1 MADHSANNKRIAKN
15 TMMLYVRMLFSMLV
29 SLYTSRVILQTL
41 GVEDYGIYNVV
52 GGVVIMFSTISTS
65 MSSAISRFMTFELG
79 RGDKQ
84 KLKTVFSTSITI
96 QVIISFI
103 VVVLAEIIGVWFLN
117 NKMVIPA
124 ERMVAANWIF
134 QFSLVTFVVGLIS
147 VPYNA
152 AIVAHERMK
161 AFAYIG
167 ILEVLA
173 KLGIVFSLMVAP
185 FDKLIFYGLLLM
197 LLSLVIRLVYGVY
210 CKRNFEECIYHC
222 IMDKPLLKDM
232 FGFAGWNFIG
242 ASSAILRDHGGNII
256 INLFCGP
263 VVNAA
268 RGIAIQVNGMVNSF
282 VGNFMTAVNP
292 QITKSYAAGKYD
304 YMMDLIFKS
313 ARFSFYLLLILSLPI
328 MVSAEYILHLWLD
341 IVPEHSSA
349 FLQLTLLFSLSET
362 LATPLATAMLA
373 TGRIRNYQIIVG
385 GLQMMNLPISYTCL
399 RCGLPPEAV
408 FIVAIGVSVIC
419 ELARIYMLRR
429 MINLSVR
436 TFLRKVYINVWI
448 VLATSAVLPFILKW
462 YLDENLI
469 SFASCCMLSLI
480 CSILSVCYIGCNKGE
495 RLYLKEQINTF
506 IKKIKNDS
514 SH

>member
-1 MADHSANNKRIAKN
+1 
-15 TMMLYVRMLFSMLV
+15 
-29 SLYTSRVILQTL
+29 
-41 GVEDYGIYNVV
+41 
-52 GGVVIMFSTISTS
+52 
-65 MSSAISRFMTFELG
+65 
-79 RGDKQ
+79 
-84 KLKTVFSTSITI
+84 
-96 QVIISFI
+96 
-103 VVVLAEIIGVWFLN
+103 
-117 NKMVIPA
+117 
-124 ERMVAANWIF
+124 
-134 QFSLVTFVVGLIS
+134 
-147 VPYNA
+147 
-152 AIVAHERMK
+152 
-161 AFAYIG
+161 
-167 ILEVLA
+167 
-173 KLGIVFSLMVAP
+173 
-185 FDKLIFYGLLLM
+185 
-197 LLSLVIRLVYGVY
+197 
-210 CKRNFEECIYHC
+210 
-222 IMDKPLLKDM
+222 
-232 FGFAGWNFIG
+232 
-242 ASSAILRDHGGNII
+242 
-256 INLFCGP
+256 
-263 VVNAA
+263 
-268 RGIAIQVNGMVNSF
+268 
-282 VGNFMTAVNP
+282 
-292 QITKSYAAGKYD
+292 
-304 YMMDLIFKS
+304 
-313 ARFSFYLLLILSLPI
+313 
-328 MVSAEYILHLWLD
+328 MVSADYILHLWLD

-362 LATPLATAMLA
+362 LATPLVTAMLA

-480 CSILSVCYIGCNKGE
+480 CSVLSVCYIGCNKGE

>member
-1 MADHSANNKRIAKN
+1 MSSIAENNKRIAKN
-15 TMMLYVRMLFSMLV
+15 TLMLYVRMMFSMIV
-29 SLYTSRVILQTL
+29 SLYTSRVILSTL
-41 GVEDYGIYNVV
+41 GVVDYGIYNVV
-52 GGVVIMFSTISTS
+52 GGVVSMFSIISAS
-65 MSSAISRFMTFELG
+65 LSAAISRYLTFELG
-79 RGDKQ
+79 KNDIQR
-84 KLKTVFSTSITI
+84 LKTVFSTSITI
-96 QVIISFI
+96 QIIISLIVII
-103 VVVLAEIIGVWFLN
+103 LAEIVGIWFLN
-117 NKMVIPA
+117 NKMVIPVDRL
-124 ERMVAANWIF
+124 EAANWIF
-134 QFSLVTFVVGLIS
+134 QFSLMTFVIGLIS
-147 VPYNA
+147 LPYNA
-152 AIVAHERMK
+152 AIIAHERMR

-167 ILEVLA
+167 IFEVLA
-173 KLGIVFSLMVAP
+173 KLGIVFSLMIAP
-185 FDKLIFYGLLLM
+185 IDKLVFYGLLLL
-197 LLSLVIRLVYGVY
+197 LLSIVIRIIYGVY
-210 CKRNFEECIYHC
+210 CKKQFEECTYHC
-222 IMDKPLLKDM
+222 IMDKPLLKEM

-263 VVNAA
+263 AVNAA

-328 MVSAEYILHLWLD
+328 MVSADYILHLWLD

-362 LATPLATAMLA
+362 LATPLVTAMLA

-419 ELARIYMLRR
+419 ELARVYMLRR
-429 MINLSVR
+429 MINLSARV
-436 TFLRKVYINVWI
+436 FLRKVYINVWI

-480 CSILSVCYIGCNKGE
+480 CSVLSVCYIGCNKGE